1 VSGPSIAR
9 RAAEALAAEARTA
22 EARTAEARAT
32 QALTSQALTADRG
45 GSRLRDIPLDELTA
59 VDVYAAAAAG
69 DALATDLVE
78 QVGRQLAWAIHLL
91 VLAYDVDRVVLGGGV
106 SHAGETFMA
115 PIRRELDRLRAA
127 SPIAGELLPVDVVE
141 PLPVGADAGV
151 LGAVAIAQQALQG
164 DGWADGSTPAAHDR
178 HAPTREEVRHA

>member
-1 VSGPSIAR
+1 
-9 RAAEALAAEARTA
+9 
-22 EARTAEARAT
+22 
-32 QALTSQALTADRG
+32 
-45 GSRLRDIPLDELTA
+45 
-59 VDVYAAAAAG
+59 
-69 DALATDLVE
+69 
-78 QVGRQLAWAIHLL
+78 

-127 SPIAGELLPVDVVE
+127 SPIAGELLPSAVVE

-151 LGAVAIAQQALQG
+151 LGAVAIAQQALHRDGRG
-164 DGWADGSTPAAHDR
+164 DGSSPLTHER